1 MTSRWVRESGLP
13 SRSMPRAPAVDVA
26 AVSLKDA
33 QEMEREAAKK
43 RAWAGILQSDGE
55 GVGEGTGQE
64 HARPPPKKRKAARR
78 KLVEEPGKPRA
89 RRARLPDLSRCA
101 ARRLPGEYIPP
112 ALDDDW
118 YYDSDDTFLKY
129 LRSGRE
135 TIRICDRHRYFKA
148 EAEKLKA
155 QLCGFDVRIDKGEQ
169 AGEVDAAAA
178 LRTRQEKYLHRD
190 SSSSDTLARCA
201 FSLLEGSTNL
211 TILTQDTKAT
221 EAWIATNGK
230 QALRAHVKPETPAQA
245 EPRRQKARDK
255 SAVKRRDQHA
265 KASMQRTPVRY
276 YDLYAPPAAPAR
288 NGERFLPAAYSSPR
302 HKRGAEAV
310 GGLDRGV
317 KRLRVGLDE
326 RARAQVLTSSGH
338 PGAVYC
344 PPPQPP
350 NVPRLPFPP
359 AQRQQQPARIPFQ
372 PPALLQPSQRQNH
385 TLKTTAVQDVAKLP
399 VPAPSPSPAS
409 PFSLSPTT
417 SFATFSPPILL
428 RDPPAKLSPGEPNP
442 QWLGEALFGP
452 EYGSWAKGELTS
464 SSTSASPTEKRKGQG
479 KGRKRAHEEQE
490 EDVVG
495 DGIDYEDW
503 EERKRGRKRVKR

>member
-1 MTSRWVRESGLP
+1 
-13 SRSMPRAPAVDVA
+13 MPRAPAVDVA

-89 RRARLPDLSRCA
+89 RRASKRTPSSSAHRKVPQHVWKRARDSLGLLDSKARDVSEARYASLLFERNCHA
-101 ARRLPGEYIPP
+101 CGRKGFVNVVYGLARRP

-265 KASMQRTPVRY
+265 KACALKWEREAYRRQQR
-276 YDLYAPPAAPAR
+276 
-288 NGERFLPAAYSSPR
+288 EE
-302 HKRGAEAV
+302 KRDKE
-310 GGLDRGV
+310 
-317 KRLRVGLDE
+317 K
-326 RARAQVLTSSGH
+326 RARELSKAARKVED
-338 PGAVYC
+338 AW
-344 PPPQPP
+344 
-350 NVPRLPFPP
+350 PR
-359 AQRQQQPARIPFQ
+359 
-372 PPALLQPSQRQNH
+372 
-385 TLKTTAVQDVAKLP
+385 
-399 VPAPSPSPAS
+399 
-409 PFSLSPTT
+409 
-417 SFATFSPPILL
+417 SFGWT
-428 RDPPAKLSPGEPNP
+428 
-442 QWLGEALFGP
+442 
-452 EYGSWAKGELTS
+452 
-464 SSTSASPTEKRKGQG
+464 
-479 KGRKRAHEEQE
+479 
-490 EDVVG
+490 
-495 DGIDYEDW
+495 
-503 EERKRGRKRVKR
+503 